1 MLFDGWAD
9 LGRVVA
15 LGAAAYTVM
24 VIVLR
29 VSGKRTLAKLNAF
42 DLVVSVALGSVL
54 ATIALSRDVSLADG
68 VAAITVL
75 VAAQWVVSWASVH
88 TSVAQRLVRAEAT
101 VVFDSGRFDDVVLS
115 RVRLTRGE
123 VCQAIRSSGCGDF
136 ELVAAVV
143 LETDGSL
150 SVVSADRCH
159 NASAMPAT
167 IAASH
172 LAVGAAA
179 AEEHRSTGTRQ

>member
-1 MLFDGWAD
+1 MFFDGWAD
-9 LGRVVA
+9 LGRVMA
-15 LGAAAYTVM
+15 LGATAYTVM

-42 DLVVSVALGSVL
+42 DLVVSVALGSAL
-54 ATIALSRDVSLADG
+54 ATIALSREVSLADG

-88 TSVAQRLVRAEAT
+88 TSAAQRLVRAEAT
-101 VVFDSGRFDDVVLS
+101 VVFNSGHFDDVALS
-115 RVRLTRGE
+115 RVRLTHGE
-123 VCQAIRSSGCGDF
+123 VCQAIRSSGCGDL

-150 SVVSADRCH
+150 SVVAADRCH
-159 NASAMPAT
+159 TAGAMPAT
-167 IAASH
+167 TAASH
-172 LAVGAAA
+172 LPGVGAA
-179 AEEHRSTGTRQ
+179 AEEHRSRGTRR